1 MTELYGVAEYNKR
14 NKFDWELLAEKC
26 RYFVPSPEKGTNEC
40 GFYVL
45 RMACL
50 FDGEKFVIPFKR
62 KDVCF
67 YFSSMICTLV
77 YIFMVYLTNI
87 FLLCVLRLVWK
98 IGKLSG
104 FTSYC
109 SIRRTN

>member
-1 MTELYGVAEYNKR
+1 MKELYGVAEYNKR

-26 RYFVPSPEKGTNEC
+26 RYFVPSPEQGTNEC

-67 YFSSMICTLV
+67 YFSSMILYSCLYFLWFILLIFFPLV
-77 YIFMVYLTNI
+77 
-87 FLLCVLRLVWK
+87 CSSGSCGRLE
-98 IGKLSG
+98 S
-104 FTSYC
+104 
-109 SIRRTN
+109 